1 MPTKNASGTRTVNQE
16 NSAGMQFAENLFQLE
31 NSVCQTTNAQLVLD
45 VKISNAKRSSN
56 SKERHVMKTMNVLES
71 SLVTSLKGQNLS
83 GAGSV
88 ISSRRLRWS

>member
-1 MPTKNASGTRTVNQE
+1 MPTRDASWIRTVNQE
-16 NSAGMQFAENLFQLE
+16 NSAGMQFAENRFRLE
-31 NSVCQTTNAQLVLD
+31 NSVCQTTNAQMVLV
-45 VKISNAKRSSN
+45 VKISNAKRFSN

-88 ISSRRLRWS
+88 ISSRRLRGS